1 MGFSVFVEMLNLK
14 LIKKSQKPV
23 HFHQP
28 YREEN

>member
-1 MGFSVFVEMLNLK
+1 VEMLNLK